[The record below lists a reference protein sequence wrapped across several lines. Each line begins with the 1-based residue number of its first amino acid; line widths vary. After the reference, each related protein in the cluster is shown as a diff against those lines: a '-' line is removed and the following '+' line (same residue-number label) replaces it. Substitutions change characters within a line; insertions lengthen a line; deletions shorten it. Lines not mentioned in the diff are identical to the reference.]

1 MGFNE
6 KVQAYLTARYYE
18 QLVQRFGP
26 RGEAAFVQA
35 TRYYAEQRGRRMAQR
50 AIRDG
55 QPLTMDTYLR
65 YGEWVN
71 TEEIRATGRANHSA
85 VLATAPDYIKQVT
98 VCPWHDQFEEM
109 GLLQAGVLYCRH
121 VDNSICRGFNP
132 ELDYR
137 VPQNLNSSPCC
148 YHIVAGANVGPGPFV
163 KDPKGLRSFEY
174 HCAHSYWAFRKIS
187 MAIFGEKGAQAARQV
202 LADFAR
208 DYGEDMA
215 HTLEQYQNTDFDS
228 CDS

>member
-6 KVQAYLTARYYE
+6 KVQAYLIAKYYGE
-18 QLVQRFGP
+18 LTGRFGA

-50 AIRDG
+50 AIRAG
-55 QPLTMDTYLR
+55 RELTMDTYLR
-65 YGEWVN
+65 CGEWVN
-71 TEEIRATGRANHSA
+71 TEEIKATGRANHST
-85 VLATAPDYIKQVT
+85 VLATAPDYIKRVT

-109 GLLQAGVLYCRH
+109 GMVRAGVVYCQH

-137 VPQNLNSSPCC
+137 VPQNLNASPCC
-148 YHIVAGANVGPGPFV
+148 YHIVTGANVGDGPFT
-163 KDPKGLRSFEY
+163 KDPAGLRSFEY
-174 HCAHSYWAFRKIS
+174 HCAHTYWSFRKIAA
-187 MAIFGEKGAQAARQV
+187 AIFQEEGAQAADQV
-202 LADFAR
+202 MAEFAR
-208 DYGEDMA
+208 DYGPDMA
-215 HTLEQYQNTDFDS
+215 HTLASYENTDFDS